1 MKKKTR
7 ITKTIKA
14 ALKKNRFP
22 FTISGAVLFGSQAAG
37 KANRDSDVDLL
48 VVAEP
53 INPKRHRRTKEI
65 MAIKRSLPGMAVDV
79 LLLSSPEVISNFTN
93 HNPLFLDIAEDGVV
107 IEDVENFLF
116 NLMRQ
121 TREYI
126 KTKGIKR
133 LNGGWQFPVVYRAA
147 VSLSN
152 VSNRDFAEAMLKD
165 GERDFLIGRNAFPPL
180 L

>member
-1 MKKKTR
+1 MTGFS
-7 ITKTIKA
+7 IN
-14 ALKKNRFP
+14 NRAFRC
-22 FTISGAVLFGSQAAG
+22 FY
-37 KANRDSDVDLL
+37 
-48 VVAEP
+48 
-53 INPKRHRRTKEI
+53 
-65 MAIKRSLPGMAVDV
+65 
-79 LLLSSPEVISNFTN
+79 ISNFTN